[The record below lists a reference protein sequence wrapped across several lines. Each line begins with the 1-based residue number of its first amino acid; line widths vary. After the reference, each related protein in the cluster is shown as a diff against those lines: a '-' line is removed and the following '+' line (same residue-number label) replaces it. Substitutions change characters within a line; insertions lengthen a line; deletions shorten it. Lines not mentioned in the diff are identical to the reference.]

1 MGFRVACVGGFADVV
16 GGVGEDGVD
25 EAAFGWWVAYGAE
38 GGFLE
43 EACVFVKVEEKAG
56 QHHAHDAVGPLGGRA
71 GAECGVVEG
80 EAEADDAEG
89 GESVAQVAFNGR
101 VVASVLVCGREK
113 SVEEQGGNKCE
124 AVEVVVVGS
133 GIDPRFE
140 KGEASCAW
148 GFRYGANCIDGVGGD
163 SQRVLGGR
171 PGRDEH
177 GLRRG
182 LQHCGTAARM
192 AKASTLWHCCLQ
204 GEVGLVRIRKEGAH
218 CRRD

>member
-16 GGVGEDGVD
+16 RGVGEDGVD
-25 EAAFGWWVAYGAE
+25 ETAFRWWVAYGAE
-38 GGFLE
+38 GVVLE

-89 GESVAQVAFNGR
+89 GEGVAKVAFNGG

-113 SVEEQGGNKCE
+113 GVEEQGGDQGE

-133 GIDPRFE
+133 VIDPRFE
-140 KGEASCAW
+140 EGETSCARI
-148 GFRYGANCIDGVGGD
+148 FRYGANWIDGVGGD
-163 SQRVLGGR
+163 SQRVFGGR
-171 PGRDEH
+171 PRWNEH

-182 LQHCGTAARM
+182 LQHCG
-192 AKASTLWHCCLQ
+192 WHCCLQ
-204 GEVGLVRIRKEGAH
+204 GKVGLCGYWM
-218 CRRD
+218 